1 MLLTC
6 KMEQTDTFN
15 NMDESQKHHVLR
27 KKIETEEYALCDSI
41 IINFMNKQNQF
52 GWKKSVVAS
61 GGARKG

>member
-41 IINFMNKQNQF
+41 IINFMNEQNQL